1 MKKLDYDA
9 FAEKC
14 VDELKVLQDTMQK
27 EHDLDGYDNWFYNQ
41 STGLLTFSS
50 EGKELNF
57 RYIKVGSFSEKSNTW
72 QWSWDNEHT
81 LDSVKVGI
89 DAVKAFGEQHGFSKL
104 TNGYFLSDTFDAWEF
119 AAIALKIVGGLSVYR
134 PVGDDN
140 LQIFLILT
148 ELIDNETAQNIKEKY
163 VECGQHEYR
172 RRAFVCQ
179 HLVNDKTIIG
189 FEEAFETYENMELD
203 DEDDFGARCNQ
214 CEIERQKDDGW
225 NEASEA
231 FADIKLV
238 CEGCYFDM
246 KERNLGHR

>member
-1 MKKLDYDA
+1 MKKLDYHV
-9 FAEKC
+9 FADKC
-14 VDELKVLQDTMQK
+14 VAELKVLQDIAHK
-27 EHDLDGYDNWFYNQ
+27 KYDLDSYDNWFYNQ

-50 EGKELNF
+50 EGRELNF
-57 RYIKVGSFSEKSNTW
+57 RYVAVGSFSEKSSTW

-81 LDSVKVGI
+81 LDGVKVGI
-89 DAVKAFGEQHGFSKL
+89 DAVKTFGQQHAFIKL
-104 TNGYFLSDTFDAWEF
+104 TDGYFASNEFEAWEF
-119 AAIALKIVGGLSVYR
+119 AAIAIKLVGGLSVYR

-148 ELIDNETAQNIKEKY
+148 ELIDNELAQKIKDKY
-163 VECGQHEYR
+163 IQCGEHEYR

-179 HLVNDKTIIG
+179 HLLSGAVVG

-203 DEDDFGARCNQ
+203 DEDDFGAWCNA
-214 CEIERQKDDGW
+214 CEAEREKTDGW
-225 NEASEA
+225 DETSEA
-231 FADIKLV
+231 FANIKLV